1 MIGIYGLPSH
11 PCSPILMP
19 SLVGLLVSTIFS
31 TRQDW
36 RFSYWKKIDYRLMN
50 VFNETFVYRDTNYR
64 RGDTFGSRI
73 HFMTRQ
79 NVDMA
84 FSLLRNLMVGLKNT
98 LIFAMQ
104 MCAKNPRYQFISNLY
119 SYWMVSFLM
128 ASCHSAR
135 CLRQAITLRRI

>member
-1 MIGIYGLPSH
+1 MIGIYGIIPIAFGYLQGLMAGLTNGLPSH

-50 VFNETFVYRDTNYR
+50 VFNETFVYRDTDYR
-64 RGDTFGSRI
+64 RGDTIGSRI

-84 FSLLRNLMVGLKNT
+84 FSL
-98 LIFAMQ
+98 
-104 MCAKNPRYQFISNLY
+104 
-119 SYWMVSFLM
+119 
-128 ASCHSAR
+128 
-135 CLRQAITLRRI
+135 